1 MEWFRVNISRNVIVF
16 IEILKE
22 GRYMNLKRIC
32 IEEILKHK
40 FYPIEICS
48 TFTRRL
54 SQNTISFRIWIN
66 YKLLLILR

>member
-16 IEILKE
+16 IEIVKE

-40 FYPIEICS
+40 FYPMFNVYKTIIS
-48 TFTRRL
+48 KHYII
-54 SQNTISFRIWIN
+54 QNMD
-66 YKLLLILR
+66 KL